1 MLPLPAGP
9 SVSRGLESG
18 DSFNAPFP
26 TPPDAPFP
34 VSICDT
40 NLDDSDSEHAR
51 TKAVIK
57 PRSESPSLDPLS
69 DTVVN
74 PSSAEIIAGRSL
86 AVCCGATV
94 VVCVTSAAGFLV
106 YVVYRLFL

>member
-9 SVSRGLESG
+9 SVSRGFRKWG
-18 DSFNAPFP
+18 FFQRPF
-26 TPPDAPFP
+26 FP

-40 NLDDSDSEHAR
+40 NLDDSDSEHAG

-86 AVCCGATV
+86 AVCCGATI
-94 VVCVTSAAGFLV
+94 VVCVTSAAGFLI